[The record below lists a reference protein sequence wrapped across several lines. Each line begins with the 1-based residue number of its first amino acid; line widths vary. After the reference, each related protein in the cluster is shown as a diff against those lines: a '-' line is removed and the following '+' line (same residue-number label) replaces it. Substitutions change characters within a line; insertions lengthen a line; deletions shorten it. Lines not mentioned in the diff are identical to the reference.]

1 MAPDTLDLDLVVR
14 RLAGD
19 GKARVSADAVA
30 VWLLGLDGSEL
41 ALPGG
46 AGFARRSTARTRA
59 HRPFG
64 RLADWLTPR
73 RVPSLGIVPA
83 SLPPGRAWLRE
94 ESIRSVLVVPL
105 AAGGIRLGLLAAF
118 RRRRP
123 FTARHLAAARE
134 IAAAGGPAIH
144 AALRFAEERE
154 HVERAEILLAV
165 TQTLAS
171 TSDLPAALGE
181 IAHRTAAALGAEC
194 CEIHVADAP
203 APSPSAVPEGGA
215 ELVVPIGRE
224 YAAIGS
230 LRLVRRDG
238 GEWAPTIVELA
249 TAIAGQIALAAENA
263 RLVRQA
269 EAHAGELGALHDV
282 TATLTSTL
290 DLPTVLE
297 AVADSARALIGAQR
311 CGVFELDASQQLVPR
326 VSRGVPVDALPTL
339 RPGQGAIGAAAL
351 RRAPFFTPDWREHEP
366 PGYATDRVANGELMR
381 DAVRRQ
387 GVRAIL
393 AVPVVFKDALVG
405 VIAAAREEPH
415 SYDEREVRLLAGL
428 ARQAAVAL
436 DRARVHTAA
445 VRRADELGALL
456 RAARTVMA
464 GLDPRATLEQIVH
477 EAAGIAGTPHVKVLV
492 VDPTTRTL
500 RVGALTGCPV
510 PPDFSLAL
518 GTGYSGRVAV
528 TGEPLF
534 AADVADDP
542 RNTLRERDG

>member
-1 MAPDTLDLDLVVR
+1 MAR
-14 RLAGD
+14 
-19 GKARVSADAVA
+19 
-30 VWLLGLDGSEL
+30 
-41 ALPGG
+41 PGCRPMPSPCG
-46 AGFARRSTARTRA
+46 CSGSTA
-59 HRPFG
+59 
-64 RLADWLTPR
+64 
-73 RVPSLGIVPA
+73 A
-83 SLPPGRAWLRE
+83 SSRCPP
-94 ESIRSVLVVPL
+94 
-105 AAGGIRLGLLAAF
+105 
-118 RRRRP
+118 
-123 FTARHLAAARE
+123 
-134 IAAAGGPAIH
+134 
-144 AALRFAEERE
+144 RFAEERE

-224 YAAIGS
+224 YAAMGS

-269 EAHAGELGALHDV
+269 EAHAGELAALHDV

-326 VSRGVPVDALPTL
+326 ASRGVPIEHLLTL
-339 RPGQGAIGAAAL
+339 KLGQGAVGAAAL
-351 RRAPFFTPDWREHEP
+351 RRAPFFTPDWREYEP
-366 PGYATDRVANGELMR
+366 PGYATDRVGDDVLR

-387 GVRAIL
+387 GIRAVL
-393 AVPVVFKDALVG
+393 AVPLVSKDTLVG
-405 VIAAAREEPH
+405 VIAAAWDDVH
-415 SYDEREVRLLAGL
+415 AYDEREVRLLTGL
-428 ARQAAVAL
+428 AQQAAVAL

-445 VRRADELGALL
+445 LRRADELGALL

-464 GLDPRATLEQIVH
+464 GLDRDATLPQTPH
-477 EAAGIAGTPHVKVLV
+477 EAA
-492 VDPTTRTL
+492 
-500 RVGALTGCPV
+500 
-510 PPDFSLAL
+510 
-518 GTGYSGRVAV
+518 
-528 TGEPLF
+528 
-534 AADVADDP
+534 
-542 RNTLRERDG
+542 